1 MDLLRKNNKV
11 NDYEYH
17 ERIKK
22 YLRFLFSHKIICCEK
37 MTADEVLFF
46 QRVCL
51 FSHSINMNFK
61 NKNMDKY
68 SISSFFNQYINNM
81 FLNLSSVMFIILYNI

>member
-68 SISSFFNQYINNM
+68 SISSFFPIVLLFINMSEIIYIKGNSTM
-81 FLNLSSVMFIILYNI
+81 